1 MKRKFMYLSTLFCLL
16 FIGFD
21 AQASLEEENKKFG
34 ICHFETEK
42 EACARV
48 SRTSEFNKFF
58 GPEHKEWSED
68 DELAF
73 NDQDYPGLRKCQKIW
88 RDCSFQEKQAMN
100 IVAHLLHEEDKD
112 LLIDVEK
119 NNLNAVPLSVFVSAL
134 SLSPVSE
141 LSGSTSCGMTTFDS
155 VVQDH
160 QSDDGQTIDQ
170 IDCKLLS
177 PEQLKKQ
184 KIKAKK
190 KRNQANKSQKNL
202 QSSLEIDIENE
213 LLENACKQ
221 AEQERLLKAIQ
232 DKKIKKIITSKQYG
246 LDRVGLDKNV
256 MKSKEGKTVVDIPC
270 DAMVLR
276 KLLVRLLDCVLADL
290 RGDDHDVCYD
300 YDILPEITYSV
311 LLSYIEDGIELQPD
325 VLLRVAS
332 LSQELLM
339 CAEKIDGSST
349 DYRKYLK
356 YTSEQI
362 AKITELVVKTI

>member
-1 MKRKFMYLSTLFCLL
+1 MKKIFMYSFIIFCLL
-16 FIGFD
+16 SIGFN
-21 AQASLEEENKKFG
+21 AQASLEDENKKFG

-48 SRTSEFNKFF
+48 ARASKFDKFF
-58 GPEHKEWSED
+58 GPEHKKWSED

-73 NDQDYPGLRKCQKIW
+73 NDQDYPGLKACQTIW

-112 LLIDVEK
+112 LLIAIK
-119 NNLNAVPLSVFVSAL
+119 KSNLDTVPLTILVAGL
-134 SLSPVSE
+134 SSSPVSE

-155 VVQDH
+155 VMQDH
-160 QSDDGQTIDQ
+160 QSDDGQAIDQ
-170 IDCKLLS
+170 VDCKLLS

-184 KIKAKK
+184 KLKAKK

-213 LLENACKQ
+213 LLDNACKQ
-221 AEQERLLKAIQ
+221 AEQERLLQAIQ
-232 DKKIKKIITSKQYG
+232 DKKIKKSITPKQYG
-246 LDRVGLDKNV
+246 LDRIGLDKNFTR
-256 MKSKEGKTVVDIPC
+256 SKEGKMVVNIPC

-311 LLSYIEDGIELQPD
+311 LLSYIEDGMELQPD

-339 CAEKIDGSST
+339 CAEKIDGSSVG
-349 DYRKYLK
+349 YRKYLT
-356 YTSEQI
+356 YTSGQI